1 MKREDLYER
10 RQAASR
16 MEAVMLIVTAVCL
29 LAAVFGLLRYGLLAG
44 LAFSVL
50 GALAF
55 GLSRVFDLLGDL
67 FALNCKPE
75 HALPARDVQ
84 GTATK
89 G

>member
-16 MEAVMLIVTAVCL
+16 MGAVMLIVTAVCL
-29 LAAVFGLLRYGLLAG
+29 FAAMFGFLRYGWLAG
-44 LAFSVL
+44 LTLSVL

-55 GLSRVFDLLGDL
+55 GLSRLFDLLGDL
-67 FALNCKPE
+67 FALSKSDR
-75 HALPARDVQ
+75 ALTA
-84 GTATK
+84 GETATK